1 MEETRLE
8 DLVVINY
15 RQQGVAD
22 KIVKAHSTV
31 LAKRIKYRVRS
42 EKVFGWIY
50 VIGEISLGCF
60 LEKLA

>member
-1 MEETRLE
+1 
-8 DLVVINY
+8 VINY

-42 EKVFGWIY
+42 EKCSGWIGPKESNSY
-50 VIGEISLGCF
+50 RGFPADVHRH
-60 LEKLA
+60 KKT